1 MSPREMITGS
11 AIAAVISDPNLPDTP
26 IIACNQAFI
35 DLTGYGEAE
44 ILGRNCRFLRGP
56 DTEEAATEELRA
68 AVREHRAT
76 LVEVLNYKK
85 DGTPFRD
92 AVMLAPL
99 FGEDGELRYML
110 GSQIEVATPATDSD
124 AAARIANLT
133 PRQRDVLNGVMRGLL
148 NKQIAYELGI
158 SERTVKLHRAEMLQA
173 LSCRTVAEAIRLAVE
188 QGL

>member
-1 MSPREMITGS
+1 
-11 AIAAVISDPNLPDTP
+11 
-26 IIACNQAFI
+26 
-35 DLTGYGEAE
+35 
-44 ILGRNCRFLRGP
+44 
-56 DTEEAATEELRA
+56 
-68 AVREHRAT
+68 
-76 LVEVLNYKK
+76 
-85 DGTPFRD
+85 
-92 AVMLAPL
+92 MLAPL

-173 LSCRTVAEAIRLAVE
+173 LGCRTVAEAIRLAVE

>member
-1 MSPREMITGS
+1 MVPSEMITGS

-35 DLTGYGEAE
+35 DLTGYSEAE
-44 ILGRNCRFLRGP
+44 ILGRNCRFLRGA

-68 AVREHRAT
+68 AVRERRAT

-85 DGTPFRD
+85 DGTPFRN

-99 FGEDGELRYML
+99 FGEDGALRYML
-110 GSQIEVATPATDSD
+110 GSQIEVGTPVNRD
-124 AAARIANLT
+124 AAARIAALT
-133 PRQRDVLNGVMRGLL
+133 PRQRDVLDRVMRGLL
-148 NKQIAYELGI
+148 NKQIAWELGI
-158 SERTVKLHRAEMLQA
+158 SERTVKLHRSEMLQA
-173 LSCRTVAEAIRLAVE
+173 LGCRTVAEAIRMAVE

>member
-11 AIAAVISDPNLPDTP
+11 AIAAVISDPTLPDTP

-56 DTEEAATEELRA
+56 DTDEAATEELRA
-68 AVREHRAT
+68 AVRERRAT

-85 DGTPFRD
+85 DGTPFRN
-92 AVMLAPL
+92 AVMLAPI
-99 FGEDGELRYML
+99 FGDDGRLRYML
-110 GSQIEVATPATDSD
+110 GSQSEVGTRPDHE
-124 AAARIANLT
+124 AAARIAGLT
-133 PRQRDVLNGVMRGLL
+133 PRQRDVLDGVMRGLL

-173 LSCRTVAEAIRLAVE
+173 LGCRTVAEAIRLAVE